1 MLQRKFKLSRS
12 KNELA
17 VLNGVMQGSVAHAM
31 QLTIRRVWEKLP
43 TKLVGEIH
51 DCLVMSS
58 SLDQKEIKSIVEIVA
73 SIMRQPFEGIIKENP
88 VFPLNVSVG
97 KIWKKLKTFRTYR

>member
-1 MLQRKFKLSRS
+1 MLNRKFKLARA

-17 VLNGVMQGSVAHAM
+17 VLNGIMQGSVAHAM
-31 QLTIRRVWEKLP
+31 QRTIRRIWEKLP

-58 SLDQKEIKSIVEIVA
+58 SPDQKEIKSIIEIVTP
-73 SIMRQPFEGIIKENP
+73 IMMHPFEGIIEDNP
-88 VFPLNVSVG
+88 RFPLNVSIG
-97 KIWKKLKTFRTYR
+97 KKWKKLKPYKTYR